1 MAAELHLA
9 KDALALHLLLQHF
22 ESLVDIVIT
31 NENLHVA
38 FLFAREVDRPSGR
51 AARALAQGYPDMN
64 RSACVRQPGYSLN
77 SNPSAILPARL
88 ASVMVS
94 KKASERSIGLV
105 LPAR

>member
-22 ESLVDIVIT
+22 ESLVDIVVT

-64 RSACVRQPGYSLN
+64 SVSLYSSARVLTQQQP
-77 SNPSAILPARL
+77 
-88 ASVMVS
+88 
-94 KKASERSIGLV
+94 
-105 LPAR
+105 